1 MALGLLGQEQA
12 STGAVDLHERSAM
25 RRVFTVEDEQS
36 VVSSR
41 CRKETLSQ
49 LLLITEV
56 HCTFNVSA
64 IVLILEAAIDDR
76 LLIIHVIVGT
86 VEHLD
91 ERVMGDARK
100 ALGFRGSEMRQL
112 E

>member
-1 MALGLLGQEQA
+1 
-12 STGAVDLHERSAM
+12 M

-41 CRKETLSQ
+41 RRKETLSQ

-56 HCTFNVSA
+56 HCTFNVPA
-64 IVLILEAAIDDR
+64 LVLILEAAIDDG

-86 VEHLD
+86 VEHFD

-100 ALGFRGSEMRQL
+100 TLGFRGCEMGQL